1 MNNKN
6 ILMIAGEAS
15 GDLHG
20 ASLIRE
26 LKKLDGS
33 LKIFGIGGDK
43 MQAEGMELIYHIDK
57 MAFLGFVEVIKHL
70 PFIKKV
76 QRDLIL
82 EVKKRNVKQVILIDY
97 PGFNLSIAK
106 KLKQLKLK
114 STLLPEVSGNSELV
128 ISKSATADSTEKSS
142 PDTTKKISPSRPDY
156 VSGQV
161 GRNDSNDKSSTV
173 SGNIHE
179 LNSAAADGLELIYY
193 ITPQVWAWG
202 KSRVNKIRELFS
214 KVLVVF
220 PFEEKFFK
228 EKNVNAEFVGH
239 PLIQEMNRYNYLSRE
254 QLNKKFD
261 LDPAK
266 EILLILAGSRKQEVK
281 SIFPESIKA
290 ATKLAVELDMQIVVA
305 CSSNLDEKVFYEL
318 TDLRN
323 FKVIKEHTYDV
334 MKNAKFG
341 IVKSGTSTLEAGL
354 LQLPMVIV
362 YKTSWLTYLIGKL
375 LVKINNIGM
384 ANIILEEHAVPELI
398 QNGANADNIY
408 NTALNILSDKNL
420 MSQMKN
426 KLSKIKDILGNKNA
440 PQNAAKIIYSLMMIK
455 E

>member
-1 MNNKN
+1 MNSKN

-57 MAFLGFVEVIKHL
+57 MAFLGFVEVVKHL

-76 QRDLIL
+76 QRDLIE
-82 EVKKRNVKQVILIDY
+82 EVKKRNVKEVVLIDY

-106 KLKQLKLK
+106 KLKALE
-114 STLLPEVSGNSELV
+114 PE
-128 ISKSATADSTEKSS
+128 
-142 PDTTKKISPSRPDY
+142 
-156 VSGQV
+156 
-161 GRNDSNDKSSTV
+161 
-173 SGNIHE
+173 
-179 LNSAAADGLELIYY
+179 LELIYY

-202 KSRVNKIRELFS
+202 KGRINTIRELFK

-239 PLIQEMNRYNYLSRE
+239 PLIQEINGYDFISRN
-254 QLNKKFD
+254 LLDKKFG

-266 EILLILAGSRKQEVK
+266 EILLILSGSRKQEVK
-281 SIFPESIKA
+281 SIFPEAIKA
-290 ATKLAVELDMQIVVA
+290 AAKLADELDMQIVVA
-305 CSSNLDEKVFYEL
+305 CSSNLDENIFYEL
-318 TDLRN
+318 TDRKN
-323 FKVIKEHTYDV
+323 FKVIKDHTYDM
-334 MKNAKFG
+334 MKHAKFG

-354 LQLPMVIV
+354 LELPMVIV
-362 YKTSWLTYLIGKL
+362 YKTSWLTYAIGKS
-375 LVKINNIGM
+375 LVKIKNFGM
-384 ANIILEEHAVPELI
+384 ANIVLDEQVVPELI
-398 QNGANADNIY
+398 QNEANADNIY
-408 NTALNILSDKNL
+408 NEAKKILSDENL
-420 MSQMKN
+420 LNQMKI
-426 KLSKIKDILGNKNA
+426 KLSRIKKVLGDKNA
-440 PQNAAKIIYSLMMIK
+440 PENAAKIIYSLMMIK
-455 E
+455 K